1 MKVVFNGTLEK
12 TAGGCSRCGSK
23 RKGTMQFVRAK
34 QYVLPSGRIM
44 TFRLGVPEEVS
55 TVDGNFLL
63 SYEYTDVNGDRRKI
77 FEEYNG

>member
-1 MKVVFNGTLEK
+1 MRVVFNGTLDK
-12 TAGGCSRCGSK
+12 ILGGCSRCGSK

-34 QYVLPSGRIM
+34 QYILPSGLMR

-55 TVDGNFLL
+55 DIDGRFLL

-77 FEEYNG
+77 FEEV